1 MREFTVVVVSSR
13 RPVPAKKLYQKVLCT
28 SRVVVLRNFLTFS
41 VAVIGK
47 DLCFKA
53 KIHRGRTL
61 YQFILEVS
69 SNIRR
74 YCRFNSAASMQA
86 ATILLVVVFQMQHD
100 GKTWPTFICLIQKLP
115 PVIKLFPHVNLPKW
129 TGVTGNLSL
138 NLLLI
143 REDVLSLVHTH
154 PDTVKLE
161 TSRFTVSANT

>member
-1 MREFTVVVVSSR
+1 M
-13 RPVPAKKLYQKVLCT
+13 YQKVWCT
-28 SRVVVLRNFLTFS
+28 CRVNVLLNFLTFS

-61 YQFILEVS
+61 YQFILEVR

-86 ATILLVVVFQMQHD
+86 ATILVVVVFQMQHD

-115 PVIKLFPHVNLPKW
+115 RKIKLFPHVNFTEMDRCNRQSIMKLVVDQRRCLRPRSHVSGYSQIRDIKIYRFRRH
-129 TGVTGNLSL
+129 VA
-138 NLLLI
+138 LL
-143 REDVLSLVHTH
+143 
-154 PDTVKLE
+154 KYG
-161 TSRFTVSANT
+161 

>member
-1 MREFTVVVVSSR
+1 M
-13 RPVPAKKLYQKVLCT
+13 YQKVLCT
-28 SRVVVLRNFLTFS
+28 CRVVVLLNFLTFS

-47 DLCFKA
+47 DLCFEA

-86 ATILLVVVFQMQHD
+86 ATILVVVVFQMQHD

-115 PVIKLFPHVNLPKW
+115 RKIKLFPHVNLPKW

-161 TSRFTVSANT
+161 TLRFTVSADT

>member
-1 MREFTVVVVSSR
+1 MREFTVVVVSSSR
-13 RPVPAKKLYQKVLCT
+13 LVPAKKCT
-28 SRVVVLRNFLTFS
+28 KKCYARAELLFYLTFWRFQLPLL
-41 VAVIGK
+41 VK

-69 SNIRR
+69 GNIRR

-86 ATILLVVVFQMQHD
+86 ATILVVVVFQMQHD

-115 PVIKLFPHVNLPKW
+115 RKIKLFPHVNLPKW

-143 REDVLSLVHTH
+143 REDVLSLFHTH

-161 TSRFTVSANT
+161 TSRFTVSADT